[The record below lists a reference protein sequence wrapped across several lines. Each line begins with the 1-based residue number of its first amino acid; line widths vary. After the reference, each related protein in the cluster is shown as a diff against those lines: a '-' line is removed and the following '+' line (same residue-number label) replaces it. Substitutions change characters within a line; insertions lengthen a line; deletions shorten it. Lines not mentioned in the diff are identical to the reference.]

1 VGTDLVKSK
10 IDFKSI
16 VKKLQ
21 KQGINAQLIRRP
33 TKNNSIKIEG

>member
-1 VGTDLVKSK
+1 MGTDLVKSK
-10 IDFKSI
+10 IDFISI

-33 TKNNSIKIEG
+33 TKTIQLK